1 MMKNTM
7 NKGFIKNVLTIA
19 KGTAAGQLILFLASP
34 LLSRIYTPEEYGI
47 LAIYTLLISTL
58 SILSTLKLELAM
70 QTEEKDTSAIFIVK
84 VSMIFNMLFSFVLL
98 IIFHSQKELLCK
110 LFKIPLESS
119 GFLYLVPFG
128 VFALGLNR
136 INSSLFIRNK
146 NFNDLK
152 KLFVSNSILMVTIQM
167 GLGILKVIPNSLI
180 IGDAIG
186 RFITNVRAIKGKLTN
201 SKTPKLSFTNAF
213 KVIREKRKYVF
224 LSTSSEFLF
233 VLVNQSI
240 PFLLILFYSPI
251 LAGYYT
257 FGLKIVNAPMVL
269 IGKSISQV
277 YISEI
282 RTETKRYSK
291 INKLFNQI
299 VKRLTLTAILPY
311 SLLYFFGP
319 EIFSI
324 IFGSEWSYSG
334 ELMSIMSILFFV
346 EIIVYPLTVTLEVLE
361 KQKFLFFWQLM
372 RGITTITA
380 FFALDFLEVKVELT
394 LFIVSL
400 LLVIFYL
407 IVFIYIKKVITSKE
421 DQIEAA

>member
-1 MMKNTM
+1 MKNKK
-7 NKGFIKNVLTIA
+7 NKNFIKNVLTIA
-19 KGTAAGQLILFLASP
+19 KGTATGQLILFLASP
-34 LLSRIYTPEEYGI
+34 ILSRIYTPEEYGV

-70 QTEEKDTSAIFIVK
+70 QTEEKDTRSIFIVK
-84 VSMIFNMLFSFVLL
+84 VSMIFNIIFSVTLL
-98 IIFHSQKELLCK
+98 VIFHSQKELLSK
-110 LFKIPLESS
+110 LLKIPIESS
-119 GFLYLVPFG
+119 GFLYLIPLG

-136 INSSLFIRNK
+136 INSSLYIRNK

-167 GLGILKVIPNSLI
+167 ALGVLKVIPNSLI

-186 RFITNVRAIKGKLTN
+186 RLITNIRAIRGKLTN
-201 SKTPKLSFTNAF
+201 TKTPKLSFPNVVE
-213 KVIREKRKYVF
+213 VIKEKRKYVF

-291 INKLFNQI
+291 INNLFNQI
-299 VKRLTLTAILPY
+299 VKRLIVTAILPY
-311 SLLYFFGP
+311 SLLFFFGP
-319 EIFSI
+319 EIFSV

-361 KQKFLFFWQLM
+361 KQNFLFIWQLS
-372 RGITTITA
+372 RGITTIAA
-380 FFALDFLEVKVELT
+380 FSVLNLLEVKVELT
-394 LFIVSL
+394 LFVVSL
-400 LLVIFYL
+400 LLVIFYV
-407 IVFIYIKKVITSKE
+407 IVFVYIKKVITSKE
-421 DQIEAA
+421 EHIEAT

>member
-1 MMKNTM
+1 MKNTK
-7 NKGFIKNVLTIA
+7 NKNFIKNVLTIA

-34 LLSRIYTPEEYGI
+34 ILSRIYTPEEYGV

-70 QTEEKDTSAIFIVK
+70 QTEEKDTRSIFIVK
-84 VSMIFNMLFSFVLL
+84 ISLVFNIIFSLFLL

-110 LFKIPLESS
+110 LLKIPLESS
-119 GFLYLVPFG
+119 GFFYFIPIG

-136 INSSLFIRNK
+136 INSSLYIRNK

-152 KLFVSNSILMVTIQM
+152 KLFVSNSILMVFIQM
-167 GLGILKVIPNSLI
+167 GLGVLKVIPNSLI

-186 RFITNVRAIKGKLTN
+186 RLITNIRAIKGKLTN
-201 SKTPKLSFTNAF
+201 SKTPKLSFPN
-213 KVIREKRKYVF
+213 VIEVIKEKRKYVF

-291 INKLFNQI
+291 INNLFNQI
-299 VKRLTLTAILPY
+299 VKRLIVTAILPY
-311 SLLYFFGP
+311 SLLFFFGP

-334 ELMSIMSILFFV
+334 ELMSIMSLLFFV

-361 KQKFLFFWQLM
+361 KQNFLFFWQLS
-372 RGITTITA
+372 RGITTIA
-380 FFALDFLEVKVELT
+380 LFSVLDFLEVKVELT
-394 LFIVSL
+394 LFVVSL
-400 LLVIFYL
+400 LLVIFYV
-407 IVFIYIKKVITSKE
+407 IVFVYIKKVITSKE
-421 DQIEAA
+421 EHIEAT

>member
-1 MMKNTM
+1 MKNTK

-19 KGTAAGQLILFLASP
+19 KGTATGQLILFLASP
-34 LLSRIYTPEEYGI
+34 ILSRIYTPEEYGV

-70 QTEEKDTSAIFIVK
+70 QTEEKDTRAIFIVK
-84 VSMIFNMLFSFVLL
+84 VSMIFNILFSLVLFV
-98 IIFHSQKELLCK
+98 IFHSQKELLCK

-119 GFLYLVPFG
+119 GFLYLIPVG

-136 INSSLFIRNK
+136 INSSLYIRNK

-152 KLFVSNSILMVTIQM
+152 KLFVSNSILMVITQM
-167 GLGILKVIPNSLI
+167 GLGVLKIIPNSLI

-186 RFITNVRAIKGKLTN
+186 RLITNVRAIKGNLTN
-201 SKTPKLSFTNAF
+201 NKTSKFSYLNVFELIK
-213 KVIREKRKYVF
+213 EKKKYVF
-224 LSTSSEFLF
+224 LSTSSEFIF

-240 PFLLILFYSPI
+240 PFLLIFFYSPI

-282 RTETKRYSK
+282 RTETKRYNK

-299 VKRLTLTAILPY
+299 VKRLMITAILPY
-311 SLLYFFGP
+311 SLLFFFGP

-324 IFGSEWSYSG
+324 IFGSKWSYSG

-361 KQKFLFFWQLM
+361 KQNFLFFWQSI
-372 RGITTITA
+372 RGIATIIA
-380 FFALDFLEVKVELT
+380 FFALDFLQVKVETT
-394 LFIVSL
+394 LSIISL

-407 IVFIYIKKVITSKE
+407 IVFVYIKKVITSKE
-421 DQIEAA
+421 DQIEAE